1 MHHAGQTEIS
11 SRSLSNS
18 SIFSEIFVS
27 ESDVQIVTSVN
38 IQPAAAWLSLALS
51 LALDRGINLNMN
63 SERETGFHSM
73 FHCSFKVLSLQFIK
87 SFLGAYS
94 IIKQFKWPETNSHT
108 VNQELW
114 GPLRVWTPTGNIW
127 FLFTGLMKSWEP
139 LPPVIGPT
147 PPPMTLWNVSNK
159 TNWFLSWTG
168 RLDTVPKQFGHT
180 KKRSFQPCSTASLR
194 RHHSSAD
201 GLKMNETIGA

>member
-147 PPPMTLWNVSNK
+147 PPQWPSEMFPTKQTDFCPGLDAWIRYQNS
-159 TNWFLSWTG
+159 
-168 RLDTVPKQFGHT
+168 LDTPRKEAFSHVRQRVWDDIIHLLMGWRWT
-180 KKRSFQPCSTASLR
+180 KP
-194 RHHSSAD
+194 
-201 GLKMNETIGA
+201 